1 MLRFSEQSA
10 WFNLTYFGEI
20 LKSCCA
26 VVESAEETGDS
37 GEALTEHT
45 EHGESLVNLAHA
57 TYAAML
63 QKDGGYP
70 LDKLV
75 NGVWGGGVFG
85 VEA

>member
-10 WFNLTYFGEI
+10 WFKLTDFGEI

-26 VVESAEETGDS
+26 AVESAEETGDS
-37 GEALTEHT
+37 GEELTEHS

-63 QKDGGYP
+63 RVKDGGTP
-70 LDKLV
+70 
-75 NGVWGGGVFG
+75 
-85 VEA
+85 